1 MREVLQTGLY
11 ASLWGA
17 DILVSKIVP
26 RGTVYGFADPEFV
39 GVLPVREDIT
49 VYPAD
54 EPKLNKLGW
63 VVREEIGI
71 GILVPRG
78 VAVGRKSVLPG

>member
-1 MREVLQTGLY
+1 
-11 ASLWGA
+11 
-17 DILVSKIVP
+17 
-26 RGTVYGFADPEFV
+26 VYGFADQEFV
-39 GVLPVREDIT
+39 GVMPIREDIT

-78 VAVGRKSVLPG
+78 VAAGKKSALLTNYTQG